1 MSRVTITGT
10 ARKTSGRRSV
20 ESWLAQL
27 AELNDRRAT
36 AEALRVRLVEKV
48 DEVTLGG
55 RREAA

>member
-1 MSRVTITGT
+1 MLECAVRGRVTM
-10 ARKTSGRRSV
+10 RSL

-55 RREAA
+55 RHEAA

>member
-1 MSRVTITGT
+1 M
-10 ARKTSGRRSV
+10 RSL

-55 RREAA
+55 RHEAA